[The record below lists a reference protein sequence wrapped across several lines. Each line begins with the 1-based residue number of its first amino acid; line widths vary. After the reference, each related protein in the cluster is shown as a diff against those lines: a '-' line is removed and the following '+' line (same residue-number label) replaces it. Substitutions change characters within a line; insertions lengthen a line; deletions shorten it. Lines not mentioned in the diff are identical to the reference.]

1 MNDINEDMAVNNV
14 SSGNIAGAGVGSQGE
29 PGVKKF
35 AGSRVFKVPTQFFLN
50 ARMMKRKYAK
60 YEEYVGAD
68 EVGQQIREY
77 GNANY
82 GKPIIVQDE
91 KTGAMMYLR
100 YGKSI

>member
-1 MNDINEDMAVNNV
+1 MGICQAKQRQATHK
-14 SSGNIAGAGVGSQGE
+14 IPQ
-29 PGVKKF
+29 
-35 AGSRVFKVPTQFFLN
+35 
-50 ARMMKRKYAK
+50 KRKYAK

-77 GNANY
+77 GNSNY

-91 KTGAMMYLR
+91 ITGAMMYLR

>member
-1 MNDINEDMAVNNV
+1 
-14 SSGNIAGAGVGSQGE
+14 
-29 PGVKKF
+29 
-35 AGSRVFKVPTQFFLN
+35 
-50 ARMMKRKYAK
+50 MKRKYAK

-77 GNANY
+77 GNSNY

-91 KTGAMMYLR
+91 ITGAMMYLR